1 MILFL
6 DFDGVTHP
14 EPYAQ
19 ESAFNQ
25 LPLIESVVCGMA
37 SIDIVVSRGWRETH
51 SLDELRVSFAPDIR
65 PRVVGV
71 TPNMWD
77 QVLSQAYIREQEC
90 LVELGC

>member
-25 LPLIESVVCGMA
+25 LARADALVMC
-37 SIDIVVSRGWRETH
+37 SRMST
-51 SLDELRVSFAPDIR
+51 SD
-65 PRVVGV
+65 
-71 TPNMWD
+71 
-77 QVLSQAYIREQEC
+77 
-90 LVELGC
+90 